1 VDGEYWIVAEG
12 LLQKFAAETG
22 ISFEVLQKFLG
33 KELEGKLTKHPLY
46 DRTSV
51 IVLADYVTLE
61 DGTGAVHTAPGHGEE
76 DYQTGL
82 KYNLPIL
89 SPVDDEGKF
98 TKEAGKYEG
107 LKIWDANKVV
117 IDDLNK
123 VGALIKSG
131 KLLHSYPH
139 CWRCKGPVMYR
150 ATPQWFIS
158 VDKNNLRGKVLQQIK
173 KVNGT
178 LRGEKQE

>member
-1 VDGEYWIVAEG
+1 LDSCRRFTAEI
-12 LLQKFAAETG
+12 AAETG